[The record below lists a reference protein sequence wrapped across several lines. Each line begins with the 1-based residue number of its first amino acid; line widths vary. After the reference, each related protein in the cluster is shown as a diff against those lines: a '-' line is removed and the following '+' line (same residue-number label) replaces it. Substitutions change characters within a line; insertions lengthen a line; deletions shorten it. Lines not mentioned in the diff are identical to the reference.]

1 MGLIMDGR
9 TGSGGVW
16 EEALLEEL
24 IYAIA
29 HIAHA
34 EQHLL
39 EIETLQGKPTVLD
52 LVNSLRSCR
61 KDIGDVL
68 FSTLQVTNES
78 GGEFRGKAESF
89 WCVLKH
95 VSMALIHCDEIA
107 EKLIRRLIESG
118 ISGAS
123 NTDKLKTYASDLLEV
138 YKVRKALRDTI
149 IKLLKEGPYNIDLT
163 STTVRCREDLC
174 LEEDH

>member
-1 MGLIMDGR
+1 
-9 TGSGGVW
+9 
-16 EEALLEEL
+16 
-24 IYAIA
+24 
-29 HIAHA
+29 
-34 EQHLL
+34 
-39 EIETLQGKPTVLD
+39 
-52 LVNSLRSCR
+52 
-61 KDIGDVL
+61 
-68 FSTLQVTNES
+68 
-78 GGEFRGKAESF
+78 
-89 WCVLKH
+89 
-95 VSMALIHCDEIA
+95 
-107 EKLIRRLIESG
+107 KLIRRLIDSG